1 MHHIDHYYL
10 TQVDYSLKSDG
21 LTMLDL
27 VKLTMIRLFGFP
39 PMMIKSDHT
48 FRPSN
53 PVKWNILFYLIW
65 WYALDIQSHVTS
77 KSVFIYANPPSSAQ

>member
-1 MHHIDHYYL
+1 MHHIDHYYYL

-39 PMMIKSDHT
+39 PMIKSYHIQIHT
-48 FRPSN
+48 KQPSK
-53 PVKWNILFYLIW
+53 VEDIILPDLVVC
-65 WYALDIQSHVTS
+65 A
-77 KSVFIYANPPSSAQ
+77 